1 MRKFIYKQQYTRPEA
16 RRISDGVIMRLDD
29 VYEVD
34 PALMEAH
41 FRQQNMPR
49 WDTERIVDSRN
60 DHLAWMHEHFAYETL
75 VAGED
80 SELDKGPGQPVGREP
95 AFLPGV
101 LGEASAANPALMHSH
116 FGQRRLPAQLLM
128 APA

>member
-1 MRKFIYKQQYTRPEA
+1 
-16 RRISDGVIMRLDD
+16 MRLDD

-49 WDTERIVDSRN
+49 WDTERIVASRN
-60 DHLAWMHEHFAYETL
+60 DHLAWMHDHFAYETL

-80 SELDKGPGQPVGREP
+80 SELDQGPGQPVRRDQPSYPESSAKHP
-95 AFLPGV
+95 PPILP
-101 LGEASAANPALMHSH
+101 
-116 FGQRRLPAQLLM
+116 
-128 APA
+128 

>member
-34 PALMEAH
+34 PALMDAH
-41 FRQQNMPR
+41 FRQQNMPK
-49 WDTERIVDSRN
+49 WDTERIVACRN
-60 DHLAWMHEHFAYETL
+60 DHLEWMHDHFAYETL

-80 SELDKGPGQPVGREP
+80 DELDKGPGEPVRRDQPSYPESSAKHP
-95 AFLPGV
+95 PPILP
-101 LGEASAANPALMHSH
+101 
-116 FGQRRLPAQLLM
+116 
-128 APA
+128 